1 MVQDGAL
8 GGRSSSQALANLAE
22 GIQGLVQHMRAEQ
35 QMVRAWAEGQSEQQK
50 EIRRLLELLTG
61 AVERAKD

>member
-1 MVQDGAL
+1 M
-8 GGRSSSQALANLAE
+8 ANLAE

-35 QMVRAWAEGQSEQQK
+35 QLVRAWAESQGEQQK

-61 AVERAKD
+61 AVERSERG